1 MPPPPLPVEDFLGW
15 ILEGVIIVAI
25 IIIVVYV
32 AVYLIKGLRG
42 PMTVATR
49 TNQETQLGE
58 VMKELLNE
66 IRALRGEIKELRREL
81 RE

>member
-25 IIIVVYV
+25 VIIVVYV
-32 AVYLIKGLRG
+32 VVYLIKGLRG
-42 PMTVATR
+42 SMTVAAR
-49 TNQETQLGE
+49 ANQETQLGE

-66 IRALRGEIKELRREL
+66 IRALRGEIKELRKEL